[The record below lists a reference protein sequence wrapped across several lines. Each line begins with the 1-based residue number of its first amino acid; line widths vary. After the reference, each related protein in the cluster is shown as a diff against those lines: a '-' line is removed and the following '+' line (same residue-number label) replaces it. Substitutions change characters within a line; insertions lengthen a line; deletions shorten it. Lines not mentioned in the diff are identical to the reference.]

1 MKKTLKE
8 IAQLL
13 NGKIIAGLETLEIA
27 EATSID
33 TATAQSI
40 TFALEEYLEK
50 ALASDAGAVIVP
62 LAVTEFAKPAIAVEN
77 PKEAFSK
84 LAELFAPKVEIEVGV
99 HPLAFVHPTAKL
111 GRNVTVRAYAII
123 EKDVQIGD
131 DCIIFSNAYVGQ
143 AAVLGA
149 ECVLHA
155 NSVVREFCILGN
167 RVILQNGAVVGG
179 DGFGYTTNNRKH
191 TKVPQVGNVIL
202 GDDVEVGCNSCIDR
216 ATNYKTSTIVGAG
229 TKIDNLVHLAHN
241 DVIGENCLFVAQVG
255 ISGSVNIGNNCTF
268 AGQVGSAGHL
278 QIGDNCV
285 FAARSGITNDIAA
298 NSFCAGF
305 PARPHKE
312 WLKLEAYKSKLPD
325 LNAKVKKLEK
335 RLAELEKKS

>member
-111 GRNVTVRAYAII
+111 GKNVTVRAYAII

-131 DCIIFSNAYVGQ
+131 DCIVFSNAYVGQ